1 MLTFLLALHE
11 SRQGGAWRDAL
22 SGQGRWAVQG
32 PAHSLS
38 EAGRLAAA
46 QVPALLVGD
55 LRLRDG
61 SLIDLLRQLRSGR
74 KGPMLPVLPVLALVD
89 DPADPL
95 LLDLLQA
102 GANSF
107 FMTAT
112 ARPGALVDQ
121 ALGVLAGEA
130 HVPAPMAQCL
140 LDHFK
145 ARGTG
150 YAQST
155 LEELSNPLSLDDA
168 EWALLCQLAVG
179 ERLSDLAR
187 RAGQAPHQLMTRL
200 RGICRKMQWDQRAGN
215 LQLA

>member
-1 MLTFLLALHE
+1 MVTFLLALHE
-11 SRQGGAWRDAL
+11 SRQGQAWLDTL
-22 SGQGRWAVQG
+22 SGQGLWDVQG

-46 QVPALLVGD
+46 HPPSLLVAD

-61 SLIDLLRQLRSGR
+61 HLIDLLRQLRSGR
-74 KGPMLPVLPVLALVD
+74 KGPALPVLALVD

-107 FMTAT
+107 FMTAS
-112 ARPGALVDQ
+112 ACPGALADQ

-130 HVPAPMAQCL
+130 HVPRSMAQGL
-140 LDHFK
+140 LDYFK

-150 YAQST
+150 YAQAT

-179 ERLSDLAR
+179 EPLGGLAR
-187 RAGQAPHQLMTRL
+187 RAGQAPGQLMARL
-200 RGICRKMQWDQRAGN
+200 RGIGRKMQWDQRAGN

>member
-11 SRQGGAWRDAL
+11 SRQGGAWHDAL
-22 SGQGRWAVQG
+22 SGQGLWAVLG

-46 QVPALLVGD
+46 QAPSLLVGD
-55 LRLRDG
+55 LRLPDG

-74 KGPMLPVLPVLALVD
+74 KGPVLPVLALVD

-102 GANSF
+102 GASSF
-107 FMTAT
+107 FMMAT
-112 ARPGALVDQ
+112 ASAGALADQ
-121 ALGVLAGEA
+121 ALGALAGEA
-130 HVPAPMAQCL
+130 HVPRPMAQCL
-140 LDHFK
+140 LEHFK

-155 LEELSNPLSLDDA
+155 LEELSNPLSLDDV

-187 RAGQAPHQLMTRL
+187 RAGQAPQQLMGCL

>member
-1 MLTFLLALHE
+1 MLTVLLALHE
-11 SRQGGAWRDAL
+11 SRQGRAWHDAL
-22 SGQGRWAVQG
+22 SGHRLWGVQG
-32 PAHSLS
+32 PAHSLA
-38 EAGRLAAA
+38 EAGRLAVAHA
-46 QVPALLVGD
+46 PSLLVAD
-55 LRLRDG
+55 LRLPDG

-74 KGPMLPVLPVLALVD
+74 KGPVLPVLALVD

-102 GANSF
+102 GASSF
-107 FMTAT
+107 FMMAT
-112 ARPGALVDQ
+112 ASAGALADQ
-121 ALGVLAGEA
+121 ALGALAGEA
-130 HVPAPMAQCL
+130 HVPRPMAQCL
-140 LDHFK
+140 LEHFK

-155 LEELSNPLSLDDA
+155 LEELSNPLSLDDV

-187 RAGQAPHQLMTRL
+187 RAGQAPQQLMGCL

>member
-11 SRQGGAWRDAL
+11 SRQGRTWCDAL
-22 SGQGRWAVQG
+22 AGPGLWAVQG
-32 PAHSLS
+32 PAPSLA
-38 EAGRLAAA
+38 EACRLALAHA
-46 QVPALLVGD
+46 PSLLVAD

-61 SLIDLLRQLRSGR
+61 TLIDLQRQLRQPRPG
-74 KGPMLPVLPVLALVD
+74 PVLPVLALVD

-107 FMTAT
+107 FMKAT

-155 LEELSNPLSLDDA
+155 LEELSNPLSLDDT

-179 ERLSDLAR
+179 ERLSDLSR
-187 RAGQAPHQLMTRL
+187 RAGQAPRQLMQRL

>member
-11 SRQGGAWRDAL
+11 SRRGRAWHDAL
-22 SGQGRWAVQG
+22 AGQGLWAVQG
-32 PAHSLS
+32 PAQSLA
-38 EAGRLAAA
+38 EAGRLALAH
-46 QVPALLVGD
+46 PPSLLVAD

-61 SLIDLLRQLRSGR
+61 TLIDLQRQLRQPRPG
-74 KGPMLPVLPVLALVD
+74 PVLPVLALVD

-121 ALGVLAGEA
+121 ARGVLAGDA

-155 LEELSNPLSLDDA
+155 LEDLSNPLSLDDT

-179 ERLSDLAR
+179 ERLSDLSR
-187 RAGQAPHQLMTRL
+187 RAGQAPQQLMERL